1 MGTKPAQK
9 RSGNTRKIG
18 SFPILLLHIGSPLL
32 SLLTASLNLKRN
44 FNFVK
49 KMSLPLV
56 LLNKSNMKTKCIAS
70 LWLTPQLA

>member
-9 RSGNTRKIG
+9 RSGNTWKIG

-56 LLNKSNMKTKCIAS
+56 L
-70 LWLTPQLA
+70 